1 MIMQDESSLPVLDRR
16 GAWLALV
23 AAFACGCATGVD
35 VTDAE
40 LEEICSEPNTSC
52 GGGVAGASVG
62 SVGGNTGTGT
72 GGSSSGGTF
81 SAGGTGANTANGGT
95 FSATGGTSS
104 SAGTGGAVTGTG
116 GAGGTGATQPLAEGE
131 CLPTDDILILYR
143 NRAAGASANEPSMV
157 LSVQNPGG
165 ASFALNTLAIRY
177 WFTADGSSNFTSNI
191 DYATLNGQNNLSSS
205 INVEFGQEFGSDY
218 AEITFTS
225 TESVGAEGVQE
236 VQLRFHSEPYQN
248 LDQTNDF
255 SFLQGATA
263 ATANRNVTPYLNG
276 MQVGGCIPSP

>member
-1 MIMQDESSLPVLDRR
+1 MQDERSQMELLARQGV
-16 GAWLALV
+16 WLALV

-40 LEEICSEPNTSC
+40 LEEICAEANTSC
-52 GGGVAGASVG
+52 SGGVAGASVG
-62 SVGGNTGTGT
+62 SVGGSTGSSA

-81 SAGGTGANTANGGT
+81 SAPGGTGGTANGGT
-95 FSATGGTSS
+95 SSATGGTGGAVS
-104 SAGTGGAVTGTG
+104 GTGGAVSGTG
-116 GAGGTGATQPLAEGE
+116 GTGGTQPLAEGE
-131 CLPTDDILILYR
+131 CLQADDILILYR
-143 NRAAGASANEPSMV
+143 NRAAGASTQEPSMV

-165 ASFALNTLAIRY
+165 TPFALNALAIRY

-191 DYATLNGQNNLSSS
+191 DYATLNGQGDNLASS
-205 INVEFGQEFGSDY
+205 ISVAFGQEFGSDY
-218 AEITFTS
+218 AELTFS
-225 TESVGAEGVQE
+225 SMESVGAEGVRE

-248 LDQTNDF
+248 LVQTNDF

-263 ATANRNVTPYLNG
+263 AMANRNVTPYLNG

>member
-1 MIMQDESSLPVLDRR
+1 MSMSDERSQPELLARPGL
-16 GAWLALV
+16 WLALA
-23 AAFACGCATGVD
+23 AAFAGGCATGVD

-40 LEEICSEPNTSC
+40 LEEICAEPNASC
-52 GGGVAGASVG
+52 GGGAAGASVG
-62 SVGGNTGTGT
+62 SVGGSTAVGA
-72 GGSSSGGTF
+72 GGS
-81 SAGGTGANTANGGT
+81 TGSANGGT
-95 FSATGGTSS
+95 FSATGGTGVGTANGGTG
-104 SAGTGGAVTGTG
+104 SAVGGTGGAISSTG
-116 GAGGTGATQPLAEGE
+116 GTGGTGATQPLAQGE
-131 CLPTDDILILYR
+131 CLPADDILILYR

-191 DYATLNGQNNLSSS
+191 DYATLNGQGNLSSS
-205 INVEFGQEFGSDY
+205 ISVTFGQEFGSDY
-218 AEITFTS
+218 AEITFSS
-225 TESVGAEGVQE
+225 TDSVDAEGVQE

-263 ATANRNVTPYLNG
+263 AMANRNVTPYLNG
-276 MQVGGCIPSP
+276 MQVGGCVPSH